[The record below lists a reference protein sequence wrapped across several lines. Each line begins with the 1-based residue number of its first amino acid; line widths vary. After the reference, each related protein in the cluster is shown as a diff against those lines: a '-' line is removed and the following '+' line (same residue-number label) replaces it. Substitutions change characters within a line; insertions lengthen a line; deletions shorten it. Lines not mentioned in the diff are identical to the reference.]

1 MYNYKKHSNHLQDV
15 FYGDTPTGLAGTIT
29 NPPSTLTYSTW
40 DKDYKVELNHSDT
53 DVEQLIDMFFSL
65 VVLSG
70 WDLAMVQEALVERL
84 TQN

>member
-1 MYNYKKHSNHLQDV
+1 MYDYKKHSNHLQDV
-15 FYGDTPTGLAGTIT
+15 IWDGGSSGGGPGI
-29 NPPSTLTYSTW
+29 NPPSTLTYTTW
-40 DKDYKVELNHSDT
+40 SKDYKVELNHSDT

-70 WDLAMVQEALVERL
+70 WDLAMVQEALLERL